1 MKKKRTP
8 WLVLVL
14 SVAGVIALAF
24 LAANEANAQNQTVDD
39 LLQHLKRQ
47 GVPVTSITI
56 QSRIPFQV
64 AVVLQSSSD
73 STILTTSDLWFAQ
86 LARREVSLAKRVGL
100 GISKYKLT
108 WLNTSGQVI
117 TWEDNTLGSNH
128 PAQWATP
135 LPPPKLS
142 NDATAQL
149 IRAQMDLRGMTL
161 EVLDIVPNTG
171 MGNNGQN
178 LIMQLSVPDLTAAN
192 KAVRSFLS
200 RLPAFLDTLNSKNGT
215 SIVICWVRLNDRQGK
230 LLLNY
235 VWDVETRTETSTK
248 VAGLKPWYPVPPG
261 LSQTPYPGP

>member
-24 LAANEANAQNQTVDD
+24 LAANEANAQDQTVDD

-56 QSRIPFQV
+56 QSRIQV

-73 STILTTSDLWFAQ
+73 STILTTSDLWSAQ

-142 NDATAQL
+142 NDATAHL
-149 IRAQMDLRGMTL
+149 IRSQMDLRGMTL
-161 EVLDIVPNTG
+161 EVLDIVTNTG

-178 LIMQLSVPDLTAAN
+178 LIMQLSVPDLMAAN
-192 KAVRSFLS
+192 KAVRPFVS

-248 VAGLKPWYPVPPG
+248 VAGLEPWHPVPPG